1 MNTKNKE
8 IWDNIFGQQ
17 PTISNDFMC
26 EDENGN
32 YVPATPIGFDD
43 EQKTF
48 DALTDIIEIAI
59 KNKTYKT
66 WKMRSKLV
74 ETYSD
79 VHQPIE
85 EFDVIYCFS
94 EDWEEALFPVLV
106 REIKDDA
113 IVVMWLGGKDNEET
127 RTQEI
132 SYKK

>member
-1 MNTKNKE
+1 
-8 IWDNIFGQQ
+8 
-17 PTISNDFMC
+17 MC

-48 DALTDIIEIAI
+48 DALKDIIEGAI

-79 VHQPIE
+79 DHQPIE

-94 EDWEEALFPVLV
+94 EDWEETLFPVLV
-106 REIKDDA
+106 MEIKDDA

-132 SYKK
+132 SYKI